1 MQNLVLSA
9 AAGAFLVTGSA
20 AFAATD
26 TGTIKKIDPKGDA
39 ITLDDGKVFVLAEG
53 TEAESLKVGEKVTVI
68 FKLKAGKMLATKV
81 QVAR

>member
-53 TEAESLKVGEKVTVI
+53 TEAELLDTVI

-81 QVAR
+81 QIAK

>member
-1 MQNLVLSA
+1 MRNFVFLSTTAACLVA
-9 AAGAFLVTGSA
+9 ASA

-53 TEAESLKVGEKVTVI
+53 TEAESLKIGDKVTVT
-68 FKLKAGKMLATKV
+68 FKLKAGKMLATRV
-81 QVAR
+81 QVAK